1 MPQTNSKRVSQDLE
15 GENNSFRNDEL
26 QSILTDINQQMDDIG
41 FEEITRNGNLQVT
54 NITIWTDSG
63 KTLKL
68 LEIDVARTSPP
79 FVSSVTKKVY
89 LKDGVTVASTV
100 TTTVTRNANKT
111 INTVDTSN
119 VRT

>member
-1 MPQTNSKRVSQDLE
+1 MPAGNSKRISQDLE
-15 GENNSFRNDEL
+15 SENNSFREDDL
-26 QSILTDINQQMDDIG
+26 QTILTDLDQDANNIG
-41 FEEITRNGNLQVT
+41 FEEITRDGSLQVT

-68 LEIDVARTSPP
+68 LEFDVARTSPP
-79 FVSSVTKKVY
+79 FVSSITKKIY

-100 TTTVTRNANKT
+100 TMTAVRNANKT

-119 VRT
+119 VRS